1 MFDRWWEHAVD
12 NYTSWEGGRAVAM
25 DLYYDPVVDE
35 HLASPIG
42 LIAPVWYLAPQR
54 REFAESAWTLA
65 ATMAGLL
72 GDNQPSGLEDPNWS
86 VMLAWHT
93 GEFADQEVKSRLWEH
108 LDESFEP
115 TWDRELG
122 EFTFRF
128 GFDEPYPRGQ
138 LNARAMAGWVCT
150 PGAWSR
156 IFNTPDLDKFEE
168 PTISGVD
175 FPRVALSEARWDG
188 AVLHLA
194 AHPQNA
200 AVANTRTR
208 VDVGG
213 LPSGGQWELLRPDG
227 SREPIDVSAGA
238 TELDLVVDGGR
249 YGLRRR

>member
-1 MFDRWWEHAVD
+1 
-12 NYTSWEGGRAVAM
+12 
-25 DLYYDPVVDE
+25 
-35 HLASPIG
+35 
-42 LIAPVWYLAPQR
+42 
-54 REFAESAWTLA
+54 
-65 ATMAGLL
+65 
-72 GDNQPSGLEDPNWS
+72 
-86 VMLAWHT
+86 
-93 GEFADQEVKSRLWEH
+93 
-108 LDESFEP
+108 
-115 TWDRELG
+115 
-122 EFTFRF
+122 
-128 GFDEPYPRGQ
+128 
-138 LNARAMAGWVCT
+138 MAGWVCT

-200 AVANTRTR
+200 SVANTRTR

-227 SREPIDVSAGA
+227 SSEPIDVSAGV